1 MKYAFVA
8 SLCLGV
14 ILGGVARAEGER
26 LRTISVTGTVET
38 RVAPDHIVWSIDLR
52 DADPDIGAA
61 KQASDEKTEAI
72 VGLRDQLGI
81 EEGDIETGHVRIQK
95 AYNRDEHGRQTSFK
109 EFVVTRNITIRQRD
123 LKRFDEYL
131 DTLVSSADIEVNFRL
146 ATSELQEVRAA
157 TRLDALRMAKKKA
170 ADMAEVVG
178 AKLGPALTIRE
189 RERSTS
195 SLEYDGTNGTV
206 TISEPSI
213 ELATARFVPGAL
225 TVKISVDATF
235 ELL

>member
-1 MKYAFVA
+1 MKYAVGV
-8 SLCLGV
+8 SLSLV
-14 ILGGVARAEGER
+14 FAFGGIAFAEENGT

-81 EEGDIETGHVRIQK
+81 EEGDIETGHVRIDRE
-95 AYNRDEHGRQTSFK
+95 YNRDERGNRTDFK
-109 EFVVTRNITIRQRD
+109 GFVVTRNITIRQRD

-131 DTLVSSADIEVNFRL
+131 DALVSSADIEVNFRL
-146 ATSELQEVRAA
+146 ATSEIQEVRAA

-189 RERSTS
+189 RSNS
-195 SLEYDGTNGTV
+195 SIEYDGSNGTT

-225 TVKISVDATF
+225 TVKVSVDATF
-235 ELL
+235 ELE

>member
-1 MKYAFVA
+1 MKYAFAVI
-8 SLCLGV
+8 LCLGIV
-14 ILGGVARAEGER
+14 LGGGAFAEENGT

-61 KQASDEKTEAI
+61 KQASDEKTMAI
-72 VGLRDQLGI
+72 VGLRDQLVI
-81 EEGDIETGHVRIQK
+81 EEGDIETGHVRIDRE
-95 AYNRDEHGRQTSFK
+95 YNRDERGHKTTFK
-109 EFVVTRNITIRQRD
+109 AFVVSRNITIRQRD

-131 DTLVSSADIEVNFRL
+131 DALVSSADMEVNFRL

-170 ADMAEVVG
+170 TDMAEVVG
-178 AKLGPALTIRE
+178 AKLGPVLTINE
-189 RERSTS
+189 KSNSPTW
-195 SLEYDGTNGTV
+195 YDATNGTV

-213 ELATARFVPGAL
+213 DLATARFVPGAL

-235 ELL
+235 ELI

>member
-1 MKYAFVA
+1 MKYALAV
-8 SLCLGV
+8 SLCLG
-14 ILGGVARAEGER
+14 IIFGGVALGDEEGP

-38 RVAPDHIVWSIDLR
+38 RIAPDHIVWSIDLR
-52 DADPDIGAA
+52 DADPDIGTA

-72 VGLRDQLGI
+72 VGLREQLGI
-81 EEGDIETGHVRIQK
+81 EEGDIETGHVRIDRE
-95 AYNRDEHGRQTSFK
+95 YNRDQRGNRTDFK
-109 EFVVTRNITIRQRD
+109 GFVVTRNITIRQRD

-131 DTLVSSADIEVNFRL
+131 DALVSSADIEVNFRL

-178 AKLGPALTIRE
+178 AKLGPALTIS
-189 RERSTS
+189 ERSNGS
-195 SLEYDGTNGTV
+195 FEYDGSNGTV

-235 ELL
+235 ELI